1 MNTSR
6 VSTVRTARRNEG
18 VPHLRRSARAGIS
31 SLIVAATLGLLT
43 ADTLAADARTYT
55 QLNLFGDA
63 YDRVRRAYVEQIPDE
78 FLVRSAINGLL
89 AALDPDSVFLTPQA
103 YQDLLA
109 NKVRVYD
116 GLGLEITMSEGVA
129 RVVAPIDGGPAAVAG
144 LRTDDLIVD
153 INGTPVFGM
162 NLTETIQ
169 ALQGAPGTTADLV
182 IVRQG
187 TDAFRRAVTREAVA
201 EPKVA
206 ARARGNGGYI
216 RIPYFTPGVLAQL
229 TTAVTDLQK
238 QLGANFE
245 GVVLDLRNTPGG
257 SQEAALQVADAFLTE
272 GLMMSIQGRAEGD
285 SKTFNATPGDIL
297 KGAPLVVLVDGGTAG
312 AAEIVAGAL
321 KDRGRAITI
330 GMTTFKRGSAQ
341 SLVQMGELGYV
352 QLTTGYYVTPKGA
365 SIQTDGVVPG
375 TVVEPARVILPE
387 DRFPRRTEATLRGA
401 LDIPAGGPAGVQ
413 AEAAEVDYQLARA
426 FDLLHALALV
436 NQFAAN

>member
-1 MNTSR
+1 MNQSR
-6 VSTVRTARRNEG
+6 VTTARGNG
-18 VPHLRRSARAGIS
+18 VRSARRAGIS
-31 SLIVAATLGLLT
+31 SIIVAATLGLLT

-63 YDRVRRAYVEQIPDE
+63 YDRVRRAYVEPVADE
-78 FLVRSAINGLL
+78 HLIRSAINGLL
-89 AALDPDSVFLTPQA
+89 AALDPDSVFMTPQA
-103 YQDLLA
+103 YKDLLA

-116 GLGLEITMSEGVA
+116 GLGPEITMSEGVA
-129 RVVAPIDGGPAAVAG
+129 RVVAPIDGGPAFTAG

-153 INGTPVFGM
+153 INGTPVYGM

-169 ALQGAPGTTADLV
+169 ALQGAPGTVADLV

-187 TDAFRRAVTREAVA
+187 SDAFRQAVTREAVA
-201 EPKVA
+201 EPAVT
-206 ARARGNGGYI
+206 ARTRGNEGYI
-216 RIPYFTPGVLAQL
+216 RIPYFTPGVLAQV
-229 TTAVTDLQK
+229 TKAVTDLQAK
-238 QLGANFE
+238 LGQNFE

-257 SQEAALQVADAFLTE
+257 SHEAALQVADAFLVD

-285 SKTFNATPGDIL
+285 SKAFTATPGDIL
-297 KGAPLVVLVDGGTAG
+297 QGRPLVVLVDGGTAG
-312 AAEIVAGAL
+312 PAEILAGAL

-330 GMTTFKRGSAQ
+330 GTSTFKRGSAQ
-341 SLVQMGELGYV
+341 SLVQMGEFGYV

-365 SIQTDGVVPG
+365 SIQNDGIVPE
-375 TVVEPARVILPE
+375 TIVEPARVILPE

-401 LDIPAGGPAGVQ
+401 LDVPAGGRAAVQ
-413 AEAAEVDYQLARA
+413 TEAAEVDYQLARA

>member
-1 MNTSR
+1 MRAS
-6 VSTVRTARRNEG
+6 V
-18 VPHLRRSARAGIS
+18 AGI
-31 SLIVAATLGLLT
+31 VAAATLGLLT

-63 YDRVRRAYVEQIPDE
+63 YDRVRRAYVEPVADE
-78 FLVRSAINGLL
+78 FLIRSAINGLL
-89 AALDPDSVFLTPQA
+89 AALDPDSVFLTPKD

-129 RVVAPIDGGPAAVAG
+129 AVVAPVDGGPAAVAG
-144 LRTDDLIVD
+144 LRTGDLIVD
-153 INGTPVFGM
+153 INGTPVYGM

-169 ALQGAPGTTADLV
+169 ALQGQPGTTADLV

-187 TDAFRRAVTREAVA
+187 SDPFRLALKREAVG
-201 EPKVA
+201 EPQVTM
-206 ARARGNGGYI
+206 RTRGNEGYV
-216 RIPYFTPGVLAQL
+216 RIPYFTPNVLAQ
-229 TTAVTDLQK
+229 VTKSVNDLSAR
-238 QLGANFE
+238 LGDNLE
-245 GVVLDLRNTPGG
+245 GIILDLRNTPGG
-257 SQEAALQVADAFLTE
+257 SHEAALQVADAFLTE
-272 GLMMSIQGRAEGD
+272 GPMMGIKGRAEGD

-297 KGAPLVVLVDGGTAG
+297 NGRPMVVLIDGGTAG

-321 KDRGRAITI
+321 KDRGRAIALGT
-330 GMTTFKRGSAQ
+330 TTFKRGSAQ
-341 SLVQMGELGYV
+341 SMVQMGDFGYV

-365 SIQTDGVVPG
+365 SIQNDGIVPE

-401 LDIPAGGPAGVQ
+401 LDIPAGGRQ
-413 AEAAEVDYQLARA
+413 AVATEGAEVDYQLARA

-436 NQFAAN
+436 RQIAAN